1 MKHQQKRPGGELH
14 GKPVQGLDGQWYDKF
29 GNPISEDAEYARRFW
44 DRGQPNGMRSTMV
57 DILESSIQRESFG
70 SFVDP
75 SGITEYDKEKLSA
88 YRMLAQE
95 LGYKIGKFTFNKKS
109 YSVTAQITRL

>member
-1 MKHQQKRPGGELH
+1 MKHQQKRPGGELY

-29 GNPISEDAEYARRFW
+29 GSPISEDEEYARRFW
-44 DRGQPNGMRSTMV
+44 DKGQPKKMRSTMV
-57 DILESSIQRESFG
+57 DILESSIQRGVFS

-88 YRMLAQE
+88 YRILAQE
-95 LGYKIGKFTFNKKS
+95 LGYNMSKFTFNKNS
-109 YSVTAQITRL
+109 HSATAQISRL